1 MSDTPLY
8 LVSLGSIFIGLL
20 SALLFSFF
28 LKSKRAWVKAL
39 IKAPVYGLFLG
50 LGVFGGSPA
59 DPGFALPV
67 PIITAWIYAEP
78 SERLEKSILPFII
91 WTLIFL
97 LYEAVKY
104 SYLSWRNRKKVI
116 SN

>member
-8 LVSLGSIFIGLL
+8 LVSLSSIFIGLL

-28 LKSKRAWVKAL
+28 IKNKKAWVKAL
-39 IKAPVYGLFLG
+39 IKAPIYGLFLG
-50 LGVFGGSPA
+50 LGIFGGSNA

-67 PIITAWIYAEP
+67 PIIAAWIYAEP
-78 SERLEKSILPFII
+78 SERLVKSILPFII

-97 LYEAVKY
+97 LYETAKY
-104 SYLSWRNRKKVI
+104 SYIYWRNRKKAI
-116 SN
+116 PN